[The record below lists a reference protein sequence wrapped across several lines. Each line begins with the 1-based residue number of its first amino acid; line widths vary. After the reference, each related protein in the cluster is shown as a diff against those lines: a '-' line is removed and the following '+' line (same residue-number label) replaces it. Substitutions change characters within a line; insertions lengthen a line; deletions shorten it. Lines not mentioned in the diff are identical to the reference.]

1 MRKILASTRKKA
13 KLTQSQLAD
22 KLKIT
27 LRQYQR
33 IESGEILGKVDMWDS
48 LEDLFKVPQRKL
60 RENSNE
66 STNNSVEKN
75 NL

>member
-1 MRKILASTRKKA
+1 MNWSISKIVN
-13 KLTQSQLAD
+13 

-27 LRQYQR
+27 LRQSQR

-60 RENSNE
+60 REISNE
-66 STNNSVEKN
+66 SINNSVEKN